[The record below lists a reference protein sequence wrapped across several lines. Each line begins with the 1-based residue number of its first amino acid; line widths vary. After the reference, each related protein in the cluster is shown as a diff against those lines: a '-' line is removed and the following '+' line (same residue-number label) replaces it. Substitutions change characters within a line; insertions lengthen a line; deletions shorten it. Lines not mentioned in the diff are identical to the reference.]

1 MATGLPVISTL
12 HAGIPE
18 LVEDGEQGFLIAE
31 GDVGAYVDRL
41 EWDLD
46 VGERARARVVEHFNL
61 TREVRKL
68 GDIYAR
74 LIENAPLSAASRERL
89 PDTGR

>member
-31 GDVGAYVDRL
+31 RDVGAYVDRL
-41 EWDLD
+41 EAALAWDLD
-46 VGERARARVVEHFNL
+46 VGERARARVVEHFNMARGPR
-61 TREVRKL
+61 TRRHLCKADRK
-68 GDIYAR
+68 R
-74 LIENAPLSAASRERL
+74 AAVGSV
-89 PDTGR
+89 P